1 MQLPVIR
8 VGHTHPNVDAAA
20 LTIDEALFTR
30 QPSTPCE
37 RFVRPTQPWL
47 YQPEK
52 GRYSIYPSKARGLWL
67 EHETPAM
74 QLVSG
79 MTHDEGDEL
88 LTMQLANA
96 RFWLMESGD
105 PSHQRHSQETTSATR
120 SLMKWLLIPPNW
132 HSNRWRS
139 SIVIARGFWDH
150 EIRYPEVVENCG

>member
-20 LTIDEALFTR
+20 LIIDEALFTR
-30 QPSTPCE
+30 QPSTPCV

-96 RFWLMESGD
+96 RF
-105 PSHQRHSQETTSATR
+105 
-120 SLMKWLLIPPNW
+120 
-132 HSNRWRS
+132 
-139 SIVIARGFWDH
+139 
-150 EIRYPEVVENCG
+150 